1 MTQHQLYKHTRCI
14 NCLRTDTLTEE
25 HVFAD
30 GAGGHV
36 TAYILCK
43 KCNGHF
49 GANIDSPYL
58 KQPIVEL
65 ARNTLSIGGRRRVI
79 PQPLKG
85 PYTVEG
91 PAGEA
96 TIQLDVDFKPR
107 VVTQVHDIQILEDGG
122 LSLSMLIDAQDRE
135 KIPAIVRSKYERFFK
150 SEVGAALGWSEV
162 EQENAIKDTI
172 DGYMSAPDKETPTG
186 TLSKSITTNGGTL
199 FLEAAKVAFEVAA
212 IEDGLEFVES
222 ARAEQFR
229 ELFKRVEKGEIQ
241 DIPTFKQMLSAFNA
255 AEVSLQSPIA
265 RAIEWMTEGKVHEN
279 HVALLKGPHVIISM
293 FGFAYFFMDL
303 RQISARDVFYI
314 NNARTG
320 DVRVARD

>member
-14 NCLRTDTLTEE
+14 NCFSTDTLTEE

-30 GAGGHV
+30 GAGGHI

-43 KCNGHF
+43 NCNGHF

-65 ARNTLSIGGRRRVI
+65 ARNSLRIGGRRRVI

-85 PYTVEG
+85 PYTVDG

-107 VVTQVHDIQILEDGG
+107 VMTQVQDIQILEDGG
-122 LSLSMLIDAQDRE
+122 LALRMVIDAKDRE
-135 KIPAIVRSKYERFFK
+135 KIPGIVRSKYERFFK

-162 EQENAIKDTI
+162 EQEKAIKDTI

-186 TLSKSITTNGGTL
+186 KLSKSITTNGGTL
-199 FLEAAKVAFEVAA
+199 FLEAAKVAFEIAA

-222 ARAEQFR
+222 ARADKFR
-229 ELFKRVEKGEIQ
+229 ELFKRVEKGEIK
-241 DIPTFKQMLSAFNA
+241 DIPTFKQMLLAFNA
-255 AEVSLQSPIA
+255 AEISPDSPIA
-265 RAIEWMTEGKVHEN
+265 RGIEWMTQGKAHEN
-279 HVALLKGPHVIISM
+279 HVAILNGAHVIVSM
-293 FGFAYFFMDL
+293 FGFAYLFIEL
-303 RQISARDVFYI
+303 RKKAGRDVFYT

-320 DVRVARD
+320 DVRVERA